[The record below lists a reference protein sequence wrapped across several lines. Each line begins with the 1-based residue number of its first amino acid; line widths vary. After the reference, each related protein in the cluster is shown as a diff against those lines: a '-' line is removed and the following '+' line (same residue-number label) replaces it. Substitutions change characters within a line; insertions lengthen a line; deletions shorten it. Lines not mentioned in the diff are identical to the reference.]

1 GGVALAVGGGVG
13 FPSGRGGGGGG
24 RGPGGV
30 PSRPLESRAE
40 LLPPAQGE
48 ARQALVA
55 SEPAAGEVPSPDP
68 MLAHVLAR
76 ALDQDS
82 RPIQG
87 ATLECLDGRRARA
100 ESGADGRIEL
110 SLAAFPP
117 AFELSFSLR
126 APGFA
131 TREASAAV
139 AQGALVHLGDL
150 VLAPGGTISGK
161 VQDGRGQPVEGA
173 LLQVVELDRPHE
185 E

>member
-1 GGVALAVGGGVG
+1 
-13 FPSGRGGGGGG
+13 
-24 RGPGGV
+24 
-30 PSRPLESRAE
+30 
-40 LLPPAQGE
+40 
-48 ARQALVA
+48 
-55 SEPAAGEVPSPDP
+55 GEVPSPDP

-110 SLAAFPP
+110 SLAAFPT

-139 AQGALVHLGDL
+139 AQGARGPCGDL
-150 VLAPGGTISGK
+150 VLAPGGTIGGK
-161 VQDGRGQPVEGA
+161 VQDGGGQPVEGA

-185 E
+185 EYESLRRQPFGERSVVHALSSADGSFVLEGAPVG